1 MDKNSVFTVVAS
13 VYNEQECVNAFY
25 ADLVSV
31 FADMGI
37 LYEVVFVNDGSTD
50 GSLDVLRQIVRHD
63 ANVKVI
69 DFSRNF
75 GHEAAMIAG
84 IDHASGDYL
93 ICMDSD
99 LQHSPELIPEIKA
112 QFEADFEVVTMVRR
126 ENRSTNFFQKFR
138 SKLFYRIVNRLSNVK
153 LDENASDFF
162 AISKKVAQVLRTD
175 YRERTRFLRG
185 LIQLVGFKKTSV
197 SYIAQG
203 RYAGSSKYSFTKL
216 LRLSL
221 TAMSSFSK
229 FPLQLGLV
237 IGALFVLISFLM
249 LVYSLVMWFL
259 NTPVSGYTTLIVFLC
274 AFAGIQLFVIGLIGL
289 YVGYIFDEVKERP
302 IYVVNEV
309 FCCKEDEYEK

>member
-99 LQHSPELIPEIKA
+99 LQHSPEWMRSIKNKA
-112 QFEADFEVVTMVRR
+112 NKRNVSVDSMVVIDAIYMV
-126 ENRSTNFFQKFR
+126 SH
-138 SKLFYRIVNRLSNVK
+138 
-153 LDENASDFF
+153 
-162 AISKKVAQVLRTD
+162 
-175 YRERTRFLRG
+175 
-185 LIQLVGFKKTSV
+185 
-197 SYIAQG
+197 
-203 RYAGSSKYSFTKL
+203 
-216 LRLSL
+216 
-221 TAMSSFSK
+221 
-229 FPLQLGLV
+229 
-237 IGALFVLISFLM
+237 
-249 LVYSLVMWFL
+249 
-259 NTPVSGYTTLIVFLC
+259 
-274 AFAGIQLFVIGLIGL
+274 
-289 YVGYIFDEVKERP
+289 
-302 IYVVNEV
+302 
-309 FCCKEDEYEK
+309 